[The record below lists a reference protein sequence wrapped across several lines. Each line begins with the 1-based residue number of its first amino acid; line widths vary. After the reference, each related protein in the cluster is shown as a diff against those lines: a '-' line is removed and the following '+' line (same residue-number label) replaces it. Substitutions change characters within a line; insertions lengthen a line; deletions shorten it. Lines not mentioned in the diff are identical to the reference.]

1 MKNTR
6 ECGFILKKVKIQIEE
21 NITQMTEIEIE
32 VSEETTEENIEKLCD
47 ELEKCSNLIEVTQ
60 KLDLEK
66 INLINAENGPQKG
79 LISIEEFEIEEE
91 VAI

>member
-1 MKNTR
+1 M
-6 ECGFILKKVKIQIEE
+6 KKVKIQIEE

>member
-1 MKNTR
+1 M
-6 ECGFILKKVKIQIEE
+6 KKVKIQIEE
-21 NITQMTEIEIE
+21 SITQMTEIEIE